1 MSDELLSTTE
11 AARRLGMSRASLYA
25 WLGESDAGDFLLRG
39 QPVTIQYFQS
49 GARGQGRI
57 KIEAGEVEQLLDLMR
72 VRPRPQSV
80 RRTPIQQAQFPGI
93 YVKLGRGE
101 P

>member
-11 AARRLGMSRASLYA
+11 AARRLGISRASLYT
-25 WLGESDAGDFLLRG
+25 WLGESDAGCFLLHG

-57 KIEAGEVEQLLDLMR
+57 KIEAQEVERLRDLMR
-72 VRPRPQSV
+72 VQPRPHTV
-80 RRTPIQQAQFPGI
+80 RRPAIKQTQFPGI
-93 YVKLGRGE
+93 TVKLGR
-101 P
+101 PNA